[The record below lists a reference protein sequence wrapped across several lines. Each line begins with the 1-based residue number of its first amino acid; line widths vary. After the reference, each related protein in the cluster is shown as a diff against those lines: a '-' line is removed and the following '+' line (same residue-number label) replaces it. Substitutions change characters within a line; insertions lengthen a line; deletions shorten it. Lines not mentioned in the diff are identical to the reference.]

1 MIQLYANENCPLET
15 VQVLRDLGYDVLT
28 THEIGKSNLKIP
40 DDEVLLFAI
49 SENRAILTVNRKDFI
64 KLHRNNSAH
73 AGIIVCTKN
82 DDFENFATCIHAAL
96 IPLNHNIS
104 NQLIRVY
111 KENLG

>member
-1 MIQLYANENCPLET
+1 MFRLYANENFPLET
-15 VQVLRDLGYDVLT
+15 VQVLRNLGYDVLT

-64 KLHRNNSAH
+64 KLHRENSIH

-82 DDFENFATCIHAAL
+82 DDFENFAVCIHNAL
-96 IPLNHNIS
+96 TPYNEDIS

-111 KENLG
+111 RENLI

>member
-1 MIQLYANENCPLET
+1 
-15 VQVLRDLGYDVLT
+15 LRDLGYNVLT

-82 DDFENFATCIHAAL
+82 DDFENFARCIHTAL
-96 IPLNHNIS
+96 VPFNQNIAI
-104 NQLIRVY
+104 N
-111 KENLG
+111 